1 MYQIDIKD
9 LCLYGYHGVF
19 SEEKTLGQE
28 FKIDLQCQID
38 VDPFSLGDDPK
49 RILSYV
55 DIINQVKTSFHRQKY
70 NLIEH
75 LSSVI
80 LLDLSV
86 FPQIKSAKIRLKK
99 PNAPVNDRFAY
110 LSVELER
117 NYGEKLSN
125 GY

>member
-1 MYQIDIKD
+1 MYRIDVQD

-38 VDPFSLGDDPK
+38 LDPFSLEDDPK
-49 RILSYV
+49 QIISYV
-55 DIINQVKTSFHRQKY
+55 DIINQVKTSFHQQKY

-75 LSSVI
+75 LSAKI

-99 PNAPVNDRFAY
+99 PNAPIKDHFSC

-117 NYGEKLSN
+117 SYEKKPSDIH
-125 GY
+125 